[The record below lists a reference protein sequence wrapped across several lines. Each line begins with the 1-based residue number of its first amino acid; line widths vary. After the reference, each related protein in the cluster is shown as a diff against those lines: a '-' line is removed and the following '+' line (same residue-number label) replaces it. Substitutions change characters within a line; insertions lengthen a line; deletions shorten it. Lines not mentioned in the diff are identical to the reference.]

1 VCEGV
6 PRWGV
11 GVCLQGM
18 RCSVERWRRAVFNC
32 ALSPRLEL
40 RGAGPLHPAALL
52 PHTMLPRAPA
62 LAGGPSHVLMRSLAH
77 FSTAAA
83 PSHAHPS
90 CTHQA
95 CIMRPP
101 NTQEL
106 FQTLDTDASG
116 GVSLEELTAG
126 LTAQGYVLTDNEIEQ
141 LVRACVDASSIR
153 PSFKSTVFHAVL
165 TGVLKLKPFR
175 CVSS

>member
-1 VCEGV
+1 
-6 PRWGV
+6 
-11 GVCLQGM
+11 
-18 RCSVERWRRAVFNC
+18 
-32 ALSPRLEL
+32 
-40 RGAGPLHPAALL
+40 
-52 PHTMLPRAPA
+52 
-62 LAGGPSHVLMRSLAH
+62 
-77 FSTAAA
+77 
-83 PSHAHPS
+83 
-90 CTHQA
+90 
-95 CIMRPP
+95 MRPP